1 MVIILELIVDDVNG
15 NYINCHPAQGKAFDT
30 PNDYYASNETKIDVI
45 IEPYCP
51 ELMTNEHRI
60 FMMVPNTG
68 KALTMF
74 AYTQANYNFVTGRIS
89 YTPVIDTSQPVM
101 ELMFPALSRLL
112 LQQLRSSKNTN
123 MMTSGVVYRVDI
135 FRQKNL
141 PVMVGVPKTK
151 QWRIN
156 EMELVPNAQTFIT
169 RLNTQGNILIELG
182 KGFMNYIIDN
192 YNQHYPV

>member
-1 MVIILELIVDDVNG
+1 
-15 NYINCHPAQGKAFDT
+15 
-30 PNDYYASNETKIDVI
+30 
-45 IEPYCP
+45 
-51 ELMTNEHRI
+51 MTNEHRI

-89 YTPVIDTSQPVM
+89 YTPVIDTSRPVM

-135 FRQKNL
+135 FRQKKLTSYGGCTKN
-141 PVMVGVPKTK
+141 KTV
-151 QWRIN
+151 
-156 EMELVPNAQTFIT
+156 E
-169 RLNTQGNILIELG
+169 
-182 KGFMNYIIDN
+182 D
-192 YNQHYPV
+192 